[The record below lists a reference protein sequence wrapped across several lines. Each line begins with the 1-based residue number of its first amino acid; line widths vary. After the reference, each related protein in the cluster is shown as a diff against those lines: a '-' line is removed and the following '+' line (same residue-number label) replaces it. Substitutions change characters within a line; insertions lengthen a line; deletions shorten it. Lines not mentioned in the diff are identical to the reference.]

1 MFHIDD
7 YILFHS
13 GEIEIG
19 IDPSAVDKIY
29 SSQKYNLRKEY
40 IAASSPRKKI
50 TYNEFNI
57 KKKLITV
64 NEFSEFIADT
74 SYITESERDGWG
86 WGWSNRWIKKE
97 KVSWRTPFLDK
108 NDEYYISNSEIFPV
122 MQVSWNDA
130 VEYTDWLSIIY
141 GEKFRL
147 PIEYEWEVFGNFAG
161 ADSIVSAL
169 SGRTE
174 SDTYTKVDSDD
185 IFIHA
190 LEQKIMTSEF
200 QLGLL
205 WEWTLDWYKGY
216 DGSIVNKDFGDIYK
230 ILRGG
235 SLLSDN
241 IQRSKEF
248 RFRRCPTARSPY
260 YGFRIVYT

>member
-1 MFHIDD
+1 MFHTDD
-7 YILFHS
+7 YIQFS
-13 GEIEIG
+13 GGEIEIG
-19 IDPSAVDKIY
+19 IDPMEVERIY
-29 SSQKYNLRKEY
+29 SLQKDKLKREY
-40 IAASSPRKKI
+40 IAASSPKKKI
-50 TYNEFNI
+50 AYNQFYI

-74 SYITESERDGWG
+74 SYITESEKEGWG
-86 WGWSNRWIKKE
+86 WGWNNRWIKKE

-108 NDEYYISNSEIFPV
+108 NDEYYMSNSEIFPV

-130 VEYTDWLSIIY
+130 VEYCNWLSIIS

-147 PIEYEWEVFGNFAG
+147 PAECEWEVFGNFAG
-161 ADSIVSAL
+161 AGSLMSAG
-169 SGRTE
+169 SVA
-174 SDTYTKVDSDD
+174 YTGVGSDD
-185 IFIHA
+185 DFIYA
-190 LEQKIMTSEF
+190 LEQKIKESEF

-216 DGSIVNKDFGDIYK
+216 DDSIVNKDFGNIYK

-235 SLLSDN
+235 SLLSDA
-241 IQRSKEF
+241 IQKSKEF

-260 YGFRIVYT
+260 YGFRLVRTC

>member
-1 MFHIDD
+1 MFHADD
-7 YILFHS
+7 YILFQS

-19 IDPSAVDKIY
+19 IDPATVEKIY
-29 SSQKYNLRKEY
+29 SSQKDKLRREY
-40 IAASSPRKKI
+40 IAASSPKKKI
-50 TYNEFNI
+50 TYNQFYI

-74 SYITESERDGWG
+74 SYITESEREGWG

-97 KVSWRTPFLDK
+97 RVSWRTPFLDK
-108 NDEYYISNSEIFPV
+108 NDEYYITNSVIFPV

-130 VEYTDWLSIIY
+130 VEYTNWLSVVH

-147 PIEYEWEVFGNFAG
+147 PAEYEWEAFGNFAG
-161 ADSIVSAL
+161 AGSLVGNL
-169 SGRTE
+169 SDRYIG
-174 SDTYTKVDSDD
+174 VDSDD
-185 IFIHA
+185 DFIHA
-190 LEQKIMTSEF
+190 LEEKIKVSEF

-216 DGSIVNKDFGDIYK
+216 DASTANKDFGNVYK

-235 SLLSDN
+235 SLLSDP
-241 IQRSKEF
+241 IQKSKEF

-260 YGFRIVYT
+260 YGFRIVRV

>member
-7 YILFHS
+7 YILFHN
-13 GEIEIG
+13 GEIEVG
-19 IDPSAVDKIY
+19 IDPSTVEKIY
-29 SSQKYNLRKEY
+29 SSHKANLKKEY
-40 IAASSPRKKI
+40 IAASSPKKKI
-50 TYNEFNI
+50 TYNEFYI
-57 KKKLITV
+57 RKKLITV
-64 NEFSEFIADT
+64 NEFSKFIADT
-74 SYITESERDGWG
+74 SYITESEREGWG

-108 NDEYYISNSEIFPV
+108 NDEYYISNSDFFPV
-122 MQVSWNDA
+122 MQVTWNDA
-130 VEYTDWLSIIY
+130 VEYTNWLSVIY

-147 PIEYEWEVFGNFAG
+147 PAEYEWEVFGNFASVG
-161 ADSIVSAL
+161 SLMSA
-169 SGRTE
+169 G
-174 SDTYTKVDSDD
+174 SDPYTKIDSDD
-185 IFIHA
+185 DFIHT
-190 LEQKIMTSEF
+190 LEEEIKISEF

-216 DGSIVNKDFGDIYK
+216 DDSIVNKDFGNIYK

-241 IQRSKEF
+241 IQKSKEF

-260 YGFRIVYT
+260 YGFRVVLV